1 MVVGQQYP
9 HRHLEKSFNMI
20 ETTKNT
26 EKIFETIKDYK
37 SKSNKDLEIALN
49 FLQENFET
57 TKQIIIKMTH
67 HFDEVESL
75 YNKILEEYQ
84 NRNGK

>member
-1 MVVGQQYP
+1 
-9 HRHLEKSFNMI
+9 MI
-20 ETTKNT
+20 ESTKNT

-37 SKSNKDLEIALN
+37 TKSNKELEIALD

-57 TKQIIIKMTH
+57 TKQIIVKMTK